1 MRRYNRKKKMKHMAK
16 IKYSLIGG
24 VYKANSAVAKR
35 VSFVFGLNK
44 FFNTGLI
51 TYMSIANDK
60 IKRNT
65 VVNF

>member
-1 MRRYNRKKKMKHMAK
+1 MRRYNRKKKMKHTTK
-16 IKYSLIGG
+16 VKYSLIGG
-24 VYKANSAVAKR
+24 VYKANSTVAKR

-51 TYMSIANDK
+51 TYMSIANDI